1 MAKILNNE
9 FSTAKIGGIG
19 QFTED
24 QLASVDSTTPNLKMG
39 ATYLVLPQIAHTELR
54 VVKDGDGTT
63 REVNSNRFGAIEF
76 INGEVTGIV
85 SIGVSALRATYI
97 SDDAT
102 FKPNV
107 RMEERTEGRSKGL
120 FRPVVGQ
127 DIHIPTLNVPAPIET
142 RVIGD
147 VKTLVMAIPFAF
159 KVLNRKNYW
168 QFIFR
173 EEEDGRWNMA
183 IDSDCYAKVQLR
195 RDYVLEA
202 CEIPSGKY
210 DLRAFIPQLEDY
222 AL

>member
-39 ATYLVLPQIAHTELR
+39 ATYLVLPQIAHTEPR
-54 VVKDGDGTT
+54 IVNNSDGTT

-76 INGEVTGIV
+76 INGEVSGIV
-85 SIGVSALRATYI
+85 SIGVSALRASYI

-120 FRPVVGQ
+120 YRPVAGQ

-142 RVIGD
+142 RVFSET
-147 VKTLVMAIPFAF
+147 KTLVMAIPFAF
-159 KVLNRKNYW
+159 KVINRKNYW

-173 EEEDGRWNMA
+173 EEDDGRWNMMV
-183 IDSDCYAKVQLR
+183 DPDLYARVQLR

-210 DLRAFIPQLEDY
+210 DLKSFIPQLADY